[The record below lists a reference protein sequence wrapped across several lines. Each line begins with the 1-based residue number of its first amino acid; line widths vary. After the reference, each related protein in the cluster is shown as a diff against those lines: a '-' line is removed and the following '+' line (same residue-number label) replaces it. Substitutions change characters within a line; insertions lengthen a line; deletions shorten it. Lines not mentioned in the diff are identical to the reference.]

1 MLMSRFMADSVDGP
15 ALVSRYVN
23 VPGEG
28 GRIIS
33 LTAGYANGHYHA
45 TSQADGPTDV
55 QIDVNGSAPG
65 ADVLD
70 IENGDATPLQ
80 AASWVHAH
88 NASGYTHYPAILYV
102 NRSNIHTVANVLAV
116 ANLQVDRDYKWWIST
131 LDGTKAVPDMT
142 GVVAVQAW
150 NAGSFAPRNID
161 LSIVYD
167 DSWKPGNVG
176 SLPIPKDDNMFTFTL
191 PAAPDGSRHALTLP
205 VSRAC
210 EVTLSCDGSAVLT
223 EYGWVSPEGGN
234 GFQETNVTLPDQ
246 GAHSFQAPKGTGK
259 VDIQYH
265 SDSEINGVVDII
277 G

>member
-1 MLMSRFMADSVDGP
+1 MPMSRFMADSVNAD

-28 GRIIS
+28 SRPIS
-33 LTAGYANGHYHA
+33 LTAGYANGSFHA
-45 TSQADGPTDV
+45 SSQANGATDV

-70 IENGDATPLQ
+70 IENGDAKPQQ

-88 NASGYTHYPAILYV
+88 NASGYTNFPAILYV
-102 NRSNIHTVANVLAV
+102 NRSNIHITANLLAV

-131 LDGTKAVPDMT
+131 LDGTKTVPDMT
-142 GVVAVQAW
+142 GVVAVQVW

-176 SLPIPKDDNMFTFTL
+176 SLPNPEEDNMFTFTL
-191 PAAPDGSRHALTLP
+191 PAAPSGSRHALTLP

-210 EVTLSCDGSAVLT
+210 EVTLSCDGTAVLT
-223 EYGWVSPEGGN
+223 EYGWATGGGN
-234 GFQETNVTLPDQ
+234 GFQEVNVTIPDQ
-246 GAHSFQAPKGTGK
+246 ASHSFQPPKGTGK
-259 VDIQYH
+259 VDIQYT